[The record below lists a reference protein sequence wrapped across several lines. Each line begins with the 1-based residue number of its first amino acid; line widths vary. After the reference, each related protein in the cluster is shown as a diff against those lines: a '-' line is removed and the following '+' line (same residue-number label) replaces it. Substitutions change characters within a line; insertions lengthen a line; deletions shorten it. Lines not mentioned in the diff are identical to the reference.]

1 MKKIDDEN
9 RRLESMERFA
19 IKINAHKNKYS
30 TSVKNIE
37 NTNSSMDAGDT
48 LNLSSRIKEN
58 SMHFDNTNR
67 VEIFNQSISE
77 KSRSTQN
84 TKMNF
89 H

>member
-37 NTNSSMDAGDT
+37 NTNSSMDGGDT

-58 SMHFDNTNR
+58 SMHFYNTNR

>member
-9 RRLESMERFA
+9 RRLESMERYA

-37 NTNSSMDAGDT
+37 NTNSSMGGGDT

>member
-37 NTNSSMDAGDT
+37 NTNSSMDGGDT